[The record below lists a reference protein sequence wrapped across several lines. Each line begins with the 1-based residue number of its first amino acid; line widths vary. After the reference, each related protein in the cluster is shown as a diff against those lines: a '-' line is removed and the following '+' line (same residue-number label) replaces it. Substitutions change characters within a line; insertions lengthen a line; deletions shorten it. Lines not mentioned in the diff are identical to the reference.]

1 MADRFQRLCVIGLGY
16 VGLPTAAVFATN
28 GVEVVGVDIDP
39 ARVAAVA
46 AGVAPIVEPGLDVML
61 REAVAS
67 GKLRAQMAVAPADAF
82 IIAVPTPLK
91 NGRIPDLGHL
101 QRAARNLAPVLKSGN
116 LVVLESTSPVGTT
129 EALCEWLAEMRPD
142 LSFPTSAGEGSDI
155 LVAYS
160 PERVLPGRALVELRH
175 NDRVIG
181 GVTPACAEAAKS
193 LYGRFLLGTCS
204 MTNARTAEL
213 AKLTENAFRD
223 VNIAFANEISSVCE
237 ALGIDPW
244 NLIELANRHP
254 RVDVLRP
261 GPGVGGHCIAI
272 DPWFVAHSAPDLTP
286 LIQTARRVNDQK
298 PQEVIERVLE
308 ARDGMTRPLVACLGL
323 SYKADVC
330 DLRESPSIAVVRG
343 LQRSIGERLL
353 VVEPHIEALPS
364 ELTDS
369 GLTELVSL
377 DEALSVA
384 QIVVLLTDHR
394 EFRQLDVKILQRKS
408 VIDTRGIWRHGNL
421 A

>member
-61 REAVAS
+61 REAVAN
-67 GKLRAQMAVAPADAF
+67 GMLRAQMDVAPADAF

-91 NGRIPDLGHL
+91 SGRIPDLSHL

-116 LVVLESTSPVGTT
+116 LAVLESTSPVGTT

-175 NDRVIG
+175 NDRVVG

-193 LYGRFLLGTCS
+193 LYSRFLLGTCS
-204 MTNARTAEL
+204 IADARTAEL

-223 VNIAFANEISSVCE
+223 VNIAFANEISSVCD
-237 ALGIDPW
+237 AFGIDPW
-244 NLIELANRHP
+244 NLIELVNRHP

-272 DPWFVAHSAPDLTP
+272 DPWFVAHSAPNLTP
-286 LIQTARRVNDQK
+286 LIQTARRVNDQR
-298 PQEVIERVLE
+298 PQEVVERVLE
-308 ARDGMTRPLVACLGL
+308 ARDGMARPLVACLGL

-343 LQRSIGERLL
+343 LRRSIGERLL

-364 ELTDS
+364 ELTDN

-377 DEALSVA
+377 DEALSAA

-394 EFRQLDVKILQRKS
+394 EFRQLDAKRLRRKS
-408 VIDTRGIWRHGNL
+408 VIDTRGVWRRGSL

>member
-16 VGLPTAAVFATN
+16 VGLPTAAVFATH

-91 NGRIPDLGHL
+91 SGRVPDLSHL
-101 QRAARNLAPVLKSGN
+101 QHAARNLAPALKPGN

-213 AKLTENAFRD
+213 AKLTENSFRD

-298 PQEVIERVLE
+298 PHEVIGRVLE
-308 ARDGMTRPLVACLGL
+308 ARDGMGRAIVACLGL

-343 LQRSIGERLL
+343 LQRSIDERLL

-394 EFRQLDVKILQRKS
+394 EFRQLDVKRLQRKS
-408 VIDTRGIWRHGNL
+408 VIDTHGIWRCGNL